1 MFIAQFKDGS
11 MFKKIVESI
20 KDIVND
26 VNLETSPNGISLQ
39 AMDSSHVALVQLRL
53 ERDAFED
60 DYRSDKSMVL
70 GINMAN
76 LAKIM
81 KLAQNDDVII
91 LKTDENSGKLT
102 IILKNTNMGRHATFD
117 LNLFNIDSESLGIP
131 DTEYSAKVRMPS
143 SEFTKMC
150 KDVYLISETLT
161 IEATKEKV
169 IFYVEGDVGKG
180 NIELEHIEKE
190 NSVDSTILQVSD
202 PVKLSFALRYINMFN
217 KASTISQCVSFMM
230 SAESPL
236 VVEYSQQ
243 GQCSLKFY
251 LAPKISEE
259 PA

>member
-11 MFKKIVESI
+11 MFKRIVDSI

-26 VNLETSPNGISLQ
+26 VNAEASPNGISLQ
-39 AMDSSHVALVQLRL
+39 AMDSSHVALVQLRF

-60 DYRSDKSMVL
+60 DFRSDKAMVL
-70 GINMAN
+70 GINMSN

-81 KLAQNDDVII
+81 KLTQNSDIII
-91 LKTDENSGKLT
+91 LKSDENYGKLT
-102 IILKNTNMGRHATFD
+102 IIMKNTSLGRHATFD
-117 LNLFNIDSESLGIP
+117 INLFNIDSESLGIP
-131 DTEYSAKVRMPS
+131 DTEYSAKIRMSS

-150 KDVYLISETLT
+150 KDINLISETLT
-161 IEATKEKV
+161 IEAKKEKV
-169 IFYVEGDVGKG
+169 IFSVEGDVGKG
-180 NIELEHIEKE
+180 SIELEYVEKE
-190 NSVDSTILQVSD
+190 NSVDSTILVVSE

-217 KASTISQCVSFMM
+217 KASGISQSVTLMM
-230 SAESPL
+230 SSDSPL

-259 PA
+259 QA